1 MPPTRTTSTT
11 ATITQRFC
19 ERRLGYTTGGVLGL
33 SIAVL
38 RVEDD
43 EVSGLLAVSWS
54 GILLSFQ
61 IQRVVRFRDTYCS
74 RQRDFCGVIEVEAGD
89 IRVIS
94 IRERFLSLNDF
105 DGVRD
110 SRGEAIT

>member
-1 MPPTRTTSTT
+1 MPPTRTTTTT

-38 RVEDD
+38 RVEDA

-54 GILLSFQ
+54 GILVSFQ
-61 IQRVVRFRDTYCS
+61 IQRVVRFRGTYCS
-74 RQRDFCGVIEVEAGD
+74 REGNFRDVVEVKASD
-89 IRVIS
+89 IRVVG
-94 IRERFLSLNDF
+94 IRERFLRLNDF
-105 DGVRD
+105 DRVCN